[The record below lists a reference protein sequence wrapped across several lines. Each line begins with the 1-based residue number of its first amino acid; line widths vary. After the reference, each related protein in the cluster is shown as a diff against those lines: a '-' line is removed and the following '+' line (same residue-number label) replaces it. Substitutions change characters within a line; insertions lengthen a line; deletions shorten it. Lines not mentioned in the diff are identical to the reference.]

1 MSRADR
7 MPVTELAPGVDGRVS
22 VIIPVATD
30 ADGLKETL
38 GSLRR
43 QTMSAGEFE
52 VIVGND
58 GGYEEISAICREF
71 GVIEVIIKPNR
82 GAYAAR
88 NAALR
93 RSTGALLA
101 FTDADMSL
109 APDWCEAGRN
119 ALAACDYCGGP
130 INFVPNGRV
139 GIAEM
144 YQACYAF
151 QTKREFKDVGYFPT
165 ANLWVRRE
173 VFQDVGLF
181 DERLRS
187 GGDYEFG
194 NRVGRTGR
202 YTQKFVD
209 RLVSQH
215 PFRTGRQMIRKIRRT
230 TRGIAFLKDL
240 YPEHYTHLV
249 TGRSFYR
256 RLIPPRRLPPSEVP
270 GFQLSLA
277 QRAAVYCFQYF
288 LKLYAAYVLLTGN
301 VARRP
306 EVRMGVP
313 TE

>member
-1 MSRADR
+1 MSAGSVNADIG
-7 MPVTELAPGVDGRVS
+7 PGISGRVS

-30 ADGLKETL
+30 AEGLRETL
-38 GSLRR
+38 SSLHR
-43 QTMSAGEFE
+43 QTMPSADFE

-58 GGYEEISAICREF
+58 GGYAEISAICREF
-71 GVIEVIIKPNR
+71 GVIEVVIKPNR

-93 RSTGALLA
+93 KSTGSILA

-109 APDWCEAGRN
+109 APDWCEAGRR
-119 ALAACDYCGGP
+119 ALAESDYCGGP
-130 INFVPNGRV
+130 INFVSNGRAGV
-139 GIAEM
+139 AEM

-165 ANLWVRRE
+165 ANLWVKRE
-173 VFQDVGLF
+173 VFRGVGLF

-194 NRVGRTGR
+194 TRVGRTGR
-202 YTQKFVD
+202 YTQKFADDV
-209 RLVSQH
+209 VSQH
-215 PFRTGRQMIRKIRRT
+215 PFRTGGEMVRKIRRT

-256 RLIPPRRLPPSEVP
+256 RLIPPRQLPPSEVP
-270 GFQLSLA
+270 GFQLSLG
-277 QRAAVYCFQYF
+277 QRTAVYCFQYF
-288 LKLYAAYVLLTGN
+288 LKLYAAYILLIGN
-301 VARRP
+301 LGRRK
-306 EVRMGVP
+306 ETSVGVP